1 MTTKRAH
8 KQWQLHKK
16 QNFLEK
22 ELETILD
29 RFICLK
35 KTSGN
40 LTNGFMSNEPNVSEN
55 KKTSIQKC
63 AKLHLMLGLIP
74 NYATTVSCNT
84 IVKYLT
90 SLNES
95 SLQFESTVASTQQR

>member
-16 QNFLEK
+16 RNFLEK

-29 RFICLK
+29 RFICSK
-35 KTSGN
+35 RTSGN
-40 LTNGFMSNEPNVSEN
+40 PTNGFMSNEN

-63 AKLHLMLGLIP
+63 DKLHLMLGLIP
-74 NYATTVSCNT
+74 NYATAVSCNT
-84 IVKYLT
+84 IVKYST
-90 SLNES
+90 PLNES
-95 SLQFESTVASTQQR
+95 

>member
-1 MTTKRAH
+1 MATKTAY

-16 QNFLEK
+16 RNFLEK

-40 LTNGFMSNEPNVSEN
+40 LINGFKSNEPNVSEN

-74 NYATTVSCNT
+74 NYPTTVSCNT
-84 IVKYLT
+84 VVKYLT
-90 SLNES
+90 PLNES
-95 SLQFESTVASTQQR
+95 SLQFKSTMASTQQG